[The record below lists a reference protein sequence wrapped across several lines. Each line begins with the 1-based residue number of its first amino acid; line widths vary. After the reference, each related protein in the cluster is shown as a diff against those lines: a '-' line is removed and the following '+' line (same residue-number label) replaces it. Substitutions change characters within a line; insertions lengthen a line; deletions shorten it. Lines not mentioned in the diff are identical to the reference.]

1 MGIQPC
7 AHAVSRSESMRRCH
21 LLSHVTQ
28 CTAHAPAIAGT
39 FIQYYVTVN
48 DSVYFSQQV
57 SQMSQP
63 RRFNYVPSDIHGPDT
78 HPCRLLS
85 KMLLILQEYFQKY
98 SIFIPF
104 EPKLNIKIIYEVM
117 HKYII

>member
-28 CTAHAPAIAGT
+28 CTAHAPAIAGR

-63 RRFNYVPSDIHGPDT
+63 RRFNNGPSDIHGPDT

-85 KMLLILQEYFQKY
+85 KMVLILQEYSQKY

-104 EPKLNIKIIYEVM
+104 EPKLSIKIIYEVM
-117 HKYII
+117 PKYTV